1 MRFQKED
8 GMNIAHFETSLNM
21 GGQELR
27 ILEQIQWL
35 LRKNHS
41 AWLLARGDCAIYK
54 EAVKRGLPVY
64 PIPFRGSVNP
74 TAIFELV
81 RLVRREKIDIVD
93 CHSCTAVSTAMW
105 VRMLGIPVVRTLH
118 VYAFRRDLTHK
129 YLWRYGTDHVIV
141 VSRGIAE
148 HLQKTGFADKDKIS
162 VIPTGIDL
170 NRFRPDVDGGSVRRE
185 LHISDSTRVISI
197 IAMIRP
203 DKGHPCFLRAV
214 DAIADAWPDV
224 RFLIVGSATKPAY
237 WEDTKKEIEALRHR
251 EKVILTGFRDDVEN
265 VIAASDV
272 IVNASPLEPRSQ
284 VIHQAFAMKKL
295 VVASNKGGN
304 QDSISDGKTGFL
316 FRSEDAGSLSQTILS
331 VMDHETSR
339 IRERAYNR
347 ALSDYSDHTMMVR
360 TLRVYRDA
368 LQTGKALQSQLHGV
382 PYSLARNHSGAR
394 RY

>member
-8 GMNIAHFETSLNM
+8 GMNIAHFETSINM

-41 AWLLARGDCAIYK
+41 AWLLAREDCAIYK
-54 EAVKRGLPVY
+54 EAVKRGLPTY

-74 TAIFELV
+74 LAISEVIRFAK
-81 RLVRREKIDIVD
+81 RERIDIID
-93 CHSCTAVSTAMW
+93 CHSCTAISTAMW
-105 VRMLGIPVVRTLH
+105 VRILGIPVVRTLH
-118 VYAFRRDLTHK
+118 VYAFHRNLTHK

-141 VSRGIAE
+141 VSQGIAE
-148 HLQKTGFADKDKIS
+148 YLRELGFADKDKIS

-170 NRFRPDVDGGSVRRE
+170 NRFRPDVDGRSVRRE
-185 LHISDSTRVISI
+185 LNISDSTKVISI

-203 DKGHPCFLRAV
+203 DKGHKYFLRAV
-214 DAIADAWPDV
+214 DSIADAWPDV
-224 RFLIVGSATKPAY
+224 RFLIVGSATQPAY
-237 WEDTKKEIEALRHR
+237 LEDTKNEIRALRHR
-251 EKVILTGFRDDVEN
+251 DKVILTGFRKDVEN
-265 VIAASDV
+265 LVAASDV
-272 IVNASPLEPRSQ
+272 VVNSSPLEPRSQ

-295 VVASNKGGN
+295 VVASNRGGN
-304 QDSISDGKTGFL
+304 EDSISDGETGFL
-316 FRSEDAGSLSQTILS
+316 FRSEDVESLSQTILS
-331 VMDHETSR
+331 VIDNETSQ

-347 ALSDYSDHTMMVR
+347 ALSDYSDNRMMAR

-368 LQTGKALQSQLHGV
+368 LQTRKALQSPLHGV
-382 PYSLARNHSGAR
+382 AYSLARNHLGTR